1 MALLFITP
9 TTADA
14 TPVRSIAWGACA
26 DPTLAAGGAECG
38 TLDVPLD
45 HGNPGGKQIT
55 LAVSRVKHKTTVAR
69 GTVLAVPNP
78 LGGDGYLN
86 SLRGARVAG
95 GDAFDWVGFARRGIA
110 PSVPAIS
117 CVPDHITFN
126 RPNYVPT
133 TPALEQE
140 WLNRTKAYA
149 NACTPG
155 DLLDHMKT
163 TDVVADMELVRK
175 ALGNDKVMLY
185 GQAYGTYVAQVYA
198 TLHANRVQRMVLDS
212 TVDPRR
218 IWYDAANFDLN
229 APLQRNLGIWFEW
242 LASHNDV
249 YHLGTTKQAVQQVWD
264 AQVRRVSTQP
274 AAGAVGQPE
283 WIDLFLFTAYTQ
295 QTWTLL
301 GSAFANW
308 VNNGDGETIKAL
320 FAQFYLNGSDNIY
333 GSLLAEV
340 CTDTAWP
347 TNWNRWRVDSWVS
360 HAQAPDTTWGN
371 TWFNAPCAFWKAKPG
386 KPVTVNG
393 ANVDSA
399 LLVGETLDA
408 AVPFEGSLEVRSRFP
423 RASLVAVQGGVNYAN
438 SLTGNA
444 CVDTKISAYLATGE
458 LPARKPGRQA
468 DVLCAPLP
476 APSPTG

>member
-9 TTADA
+9 TTANA
-14 TPVRSIAWGACA
+14 TPVRTIAWGACA

-55 LAVSRVKHKTTVAR
+55 LAVSRVKHKTTAAK
-69 GTVLAVPNP
+69 GTVLSVPNP
-78 LGGDGYLN
+78 LDGAGYLN

-95 GDAFDWVGFARRGIA
+95 GDSFDWVGFARRSIA

-133 TPALEQE
+133 PATEPE
-140 WLNRTKAYA
+140 WLNRTTTYA

-163 TDVVADMELVRK
+163 TDVVADMELVRE
-175 ALGNDKVMLY
+175 ALGTEKVMLY

-218 IWYDAANFDLN
+218 IWYNAANLDLN

-242 LASHNDV
+242 LASHDDV
-249 YHLGTTKQAVQQVWD
+249 YHLGATRQAVQQVWD

-308 VNNGDGETIKAL
+308 VHHGDGETIKAL

-333 GSLLAEV
+333 GALLAEV

-347 TNWNRWRVDSWVS
+347 TNWNRWRADSWASQAV
-360 HAQAPDTTWGN
+360 APDTTWGN

-386 KPVTVNG
+386 TPVTVNG
-393 ANVDSA
+393 ATVDSV
-399 LLVGETLDA
+399 LLISETLDA

-423 RASLVAVQGGVNYAN
+423 RASLIAVQGGVNYAN

-458 LPARKPGRQA
+458 RPARKPGRQA